1 MQTSPGARL
10 IMRDACTKPSTPLRL
25 ALAYTP
31 GETLTDAQAML
42 LDRLSASGEFQL
54 VGKLAGQRPTVMRRP
69 PFLVRWALAAERY
82 LMSRRIAKYD
92 TAAATARLAEL
103 SEIRDD
109 AARPVFDVALV
120 LGASTLAQKH
130 LQLARVGEV
139 SVTYEGSS
147 TPDWIGTCRTVFTA
161 PNIKVDIVLRKL
173 GETIGRTLRRAAY
186 NPKPGAVLTG
196 AFVAEKTVLLVLRT
210 LKDLQSN
217 PDFGHDLAE
226 PLPPRAP
233 SGHADLLP
241 YLGSFLST
249 ACQRLARRLPG
260 KLSSPNLTWRVMS
273 GTSDRMDINLRDAW
287 DLPANAYFMAD
298 PFLFEHDGETWI
310 FYEAMGQNDSNG
322 WIEAARLG
330 EGFLSPSVVALKRPY
345 HLSYPYLFRE
355 GNDIFMVPETQQKMR
370 LEVWKAKTFPT
381 EWELH
386 ATAFEGEYLA
396 DSSLFRTEDGQC
408 WLLTNLSDHYAFQD
422 HSSELYLF
430 AVDGP
435 DLASIVP
442 HPQNPVVIGSDV
454 ARNAG
459 SVIRREA
466 SIYRPSQNNSFGVY
480 GYGLNIMEI
489 TRLDHM
495 AYEERL
501 VHRFTPEDK
510 PGSIGLHHL
519 NMLRDRYVID
529 WCTTSPDR

>member
-1 MQTSPGARL
+1 
-10 IMRDACTKPSTPLRL
+10 MRDAGKQASKPLRL
-25 ALAYTP
+25 ALVYTP
-31 GETLTDAQAML
+31 GIALTDAQAML
-42 LDRLSASGEFQL
+42 IDRLSASGEFRL
-54 VGKLAGQRPTVMRRP
+54 VGKLAGQKPTAMQRP
-69 PFLVRWALAAERY
+69 PFPLRWVLAAERY
-82 LMSRRIAKYD
+82 IMRRRIAAYD
-92 TAAATARLAEL
+92 TAAATDRLAEL
-103 SEIRDD
+103 SEISHDS
-109 AARPVFDVALV
+109 ARPAYDVALA
-120 LGASTLAQKH
+120 LSDSTLAQEQ
-130 LQLARVGEV
+130 LQQARVGEV
-139 SVTYEGSS
+139 SVTYEGSA

-161 PNIKVDIVLRKL
+161 PNVRVDIVLRAAGKSS
-173 GETIGRTLRRAAY
+173 GRTLRRAAY

-196 AFVAEKTVLLVLRT
+196 AFVAEKTVLLLLRT

-217 PDFGHDLAE
+217 PDLSQDAAE
-226 PLPPRAP
+226 PLPPGAP
-233 SGHADLLP
+233 SGYADLLP
-241 YLGSFLST
+241 YLASFLST
-249 ACQRLARRLPG
+249 ACERLARRLPG
-260 KLSSPNLTWRVMS
+260 KLARPNPTWRIMS
-273 GTSDRMDINLRDAW
+273 GASDPTDITLRDAW
-287 DLPANAYFMAD
+287 DLPNNAYFMAD

-310 FYEAMGQNDSNG
+310 FYEAMGPNDSNG

-330 EGFLSPSVVALKRPY
+330 EGTLSPSVVALKRPY
-345 HLSYPYLFRE
+345 HLSYPYVFRD
-355 GNDIFMVPETQQKMR
+355 GNDIFMLPETQQQMR

-396 DSSLFRTEDGQC
+396 DSSLFRAEDGQC

-435 DLASIVP
+435 DLTTIVP

-459 SVIRREA
+459 SVIRTEA
-466 SIYRPSQNNSFGVY
+466 RIFRPSQNNSFGVY

-489 TRLDHM
+489 TRLDPV

-501 VHRFTPEDK
+501 VRTFTPKDK

-519 NMLRDRYVID
+519 HMLRDRYVID
-529 WCTTSPDR
+529 WCTTTPDR